1 MQIIKAPVDS
11 VTKLENNI
19 LLLRIFV
26 PEIAKTIYPG
36 QFINIR
42 VSDSTNPLLRRPFSV
57 CDVEGDYIYILFNIY
72 GEGTKLL
79 ANKKPGD
86 MIDLLGPLGHGFN
99 LTNDHDTV
107 VIAAGG
113 IGSAPFPFMTRI
125 IGDSKEIITFL
136 GGRSKHDLITYGLK
150 NILISTDDG
159 SMGSK
164 GNVVELIKDNINL
177 LKGKNIM
184 IFACG
189 PNTMLSALKVFCLE
203 NNFNCEV
210 STECSMACGFGI
222 CQGCPVE
229 AVNRPEQYYLVCKDG
244 PVFNIKDIII

>member
-1 MQIIKAPVDS
+1 LQIIKAPVDS

-244 PVFNIKDIII
+244 PVFNIRDIII

>member
-57 CDVEGDYIYILFNIY
+57 CDVEGDYIYILFKIY

-177 LKGKNIM
+177 LKGKNIK

-244 PVFNIKDIII
+244 PVFNIRDIII

>member
-1 MQIIKAPVDS
+1 LQIIKAPVDS

-177 LKGKNIM
+177 LKGKNIK

-244 PVFNIKDIII
+244 PVFNIRDIII

>member
-1 MQIIKAPVDS
+1 LQIIKAPVDS

-79 ANKKPGD
+79 SNKKPGD

-177 LKGKNIM
+177 LKGKNIK

-222 CQGCPVE
+222 CQGCPIE

>member
-79 ANKKPGD
+79 SNKKPGD

-177 LKGKNIM
+177 LKGKNIK

-222 CQGCPVE
+222 CQGCPIE